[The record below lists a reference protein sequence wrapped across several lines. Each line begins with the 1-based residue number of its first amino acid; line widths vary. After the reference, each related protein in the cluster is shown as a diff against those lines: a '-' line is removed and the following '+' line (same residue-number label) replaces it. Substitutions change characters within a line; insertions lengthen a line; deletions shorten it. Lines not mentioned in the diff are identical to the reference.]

1 MRSIPLAWLLAACTA
16 AGAAHAETG
25 KLPLTGGVTSIEGA
39 AGGGLTPWAVI
50 GTGATEGEVGVA
62 VTASR
67 AVTRDYA
74 LNVTGVMLGWRDRV
88 ELSYARQS
96 FDASP
101 AVALNGIAPF
111 GVQPSEQLGLD
122 VVGAKL
128 RVAGEA
134 VLDADTWMPQ
144 VAVGVQHKQL
154 SPGSLGS
161 VVDFLGA
168 RRSGTDVYVSATK
181 LFLAPGLL
189 ANLTVRSTNANQGGL
204 LGFGASGPGR
214 SSRSLQPEL
223 SVGWLVRRD
232 LVVGAEVRF
241 KPNNLEALGRAA
253 GLGDA
258 LREDRWQD
266 VFVAWSPTRHLT
278 VTAAW
283 VQLGRVV
290 PGITDGRRQSGAY
303 LSLQAAL

>member
-1 MRSIPLAWLLAACTA
+1 MRLTHLALAAACAATTA
-16 AGAAHAETG
+16 AQADTG

-74 LNVTGVMLGWRDRV
+74 LSVAGVMLGWRDRV
-88 ELSYARQS
+88 ELSFARQT

-101 AVALNGIAPF
+101 AVALNGIAAF
-111 GVQPSEQLGLD
+111 GVQPSEQLGMD

-134 VLDADTWMPQ
+134 VLDADRWMPQ
-144 VAVGVQHKQL
+144 IAIGVQHKQL
-154 SPGSLGS
+154 SAGSLGP

-181 LFLAPGLL
+181 LFLGPGIL
-189 ANLTVRSTNANQGGL
+189 ANATLRSTEANQGGL
-204 LGFGASGPGR
+204 LGFGASAPGR

-223 SVGWLVRRD
+223 SLGWLVRRD
-232 LVVGAEVRF
+232 LVVGAEWRF

-253 GLGDA
+253 GLGSG
-258 LREDRWQD
+258 LREDDWKD
-266 VFVAWSPTRHLT
+266 VFVAWSPARNLT

-290 PGITDGRRQSGAY
+290 PGITADRRQSGAY
-303 LSLQAAL
+303 LSLQVAL